1 MTGRL
6 RGTWRLLLKEVSAFG
21 VVGIACFLVD
31 IGLFQVLYGVVGTG
45 AVTAKVLSTLI
56 SMTMAYFAHRYWSFS
71 HRARTGLRRETLRF
85 AAVNAATLGLGLAI
99 VWFVRYPLGQA
110 DALVLQLANVASIA
124 IGTAVRWLS
133 YRFWVFPAHP
143 HDRPAP
149 LPPVGFRVADGL
161 EGAPVPAQLG

>member
-1 MTGRL
+1 LTGRL

-71 HRARTGLRRETLRF
+71 HRARTEVRREYILF
-85 AAVNAATLGLGLAI
+85 AVINGAALLLGAAVVA
-99 VWFVRYPLGQA
+99 VVRYPLGQ
-110 DALVLQLANVASIA
+110 DSSVVLQTANVTA
-124 IGTAVRWLS
+124 IVLS
-133 YRFWVFPAHP
+133 TVLRYLAYRRWVFPAH
-143 HDRPAP
+143 AA
-149 LPPVGFRVADGL
+149 V
-161 EGAPVPAQLG
+161 EEPVPAETAAGARVDA

>member
-1 MTGRL
+1 LTGRL

-71 HRARTGLRRETLRF
+71 HRARTEVRREYILF
-85 AAVNAATLGLGLAI
+85 AVINGAALLLGAAVVA
-99 VWFVRYPLGQA
+99 VVRYPLGQ
-110 DALVLQLANVASIA
+110 DSSVVLQTANVTA
-124 IGTAVRWLS
+124 IVLS
-133 YRFWVFPAHP
+133 TVLRYLAYRRWVFPAH
-143 HDRPAP
+143 AA
-149 LPPVGFRVADGL
+149 V
-161 EGAPVPAQLG
+161 EEPVPAETAAGARVVA

>member
-71 HRARTGLRRETLRF
+71 HRARTEVRREYILF
-85 AAVNAATLGLGLAI
+85 AVINGVALLLGAAVVA
-99 VWFVRYPLGQA
+99 VVRYPLGQ
-110 DALVLQLANVASIA
+110 DSSVVLQTANVTA
-124 IGTAVRWLS
+124 IVLS
-133 YRFWVFPAHP
+133 TVLRYLAYRRWVFPAH
-143 HDRPAP
+143 AA
-149 LPPVGFRVADGL
+149 V
-161 EGAPVPAQLG
+161 EEPVPAETAAGARVVA